1 MKSGSMRSRPATR
14 RREALGIALL
24 ALLFAA
30 ASGRLAAQ
38 GSNPVVTSLMLFA
51 GTGEGLF
58 RSSDWSRTWR
68 KLEGTAVGTHLD
80 GLGAA
85 RALVL
90 LMPQVWVGGEGVY
103 VSEDFGDTWLRRS
116 ETPGIRVLLPSRYPQ
131 SDPTVFAG
139 TGAGL
144 LRSRDAG
151 KSFERTSLFG
161 STIHRV
167 EWPGPAL
174 VVACDNGVL
183 VSTDEGNSFT
193 GPGAGLP
200 PGPVRA
206 IVLSSYFAAD
216 PVMFAAPSSGG
227 VYRSSDGGKTWRPS
241 GLEGDTIGDLV
252 WLGPFLYAAGSSGFH
267 RSQDAGLSWTR
278 LSASP
283 GPPSRLLFPLAPGA
297 GLEAFLS
304 TEQGLFHTQDA
315 GEHWQPAGF
324 AGQDVLT
331 VATFPAPDP
340 IQRTKRRR

>member
-1 MKSGSMRSRPATR
+1 MNSGAIRSGAATR
-14 RREALGIALL
+14 AALGL
-24 ALLFAA
+24 ALAGLLGAMA
-30 ASGRLAAQ
+30 VGRLAAQ
-38 GSNPVVTSLMLFA
+38 GRDPVVTSLMLFA
-51 GTGEGLF
+51 GTPEGLF

-68 KLEGTAVGTHLD
+68 KLEGTAVGVHLD

-85 RALVL
+85 RSLVL
-90 LMPQVWVGGEGVY
+90 LMPQVWVGGEGFY
-103 VSEDFGDTWLRRS
+103 VSEDFGETWQRRS
-116 ETPGIRVLLPSRYPQ
+116 ETAGIRVLLPARWPQ

-161 STIHRV
+161 TTVHRV

-174 VVACDNGVL
+174 VVACDKGVL
-183 VSTDEGNSFT
+183 VSTDEGASFT

-206 IVLSSYFAAD
+206 MVLSSFFAAD
-216 PVMFAAPSSGG
+216 PVMFAAPDSGG
-227 VYRSSDGGKTWRPS
+227 VYRSSDGGKTWNAS
-241 GLEGDTIGDLV
+241 GLQGDTIGDLV
-252 WLGPFLYAAGSSGFH
+252 WLGPFLYAAGASGFH
-267 RSQDAGLSWTR
+267 RSQDAGASWTK
-278 LSASP
+278 LSDSP
-283 GPPSRLLFPLAPGA
+283 GRPSRLLFPLAPGA

-304 TEQGLFHTQDA
+304 TERGLFRTQDT

-340 IQRTKRRR
+340 IQNTKRRK